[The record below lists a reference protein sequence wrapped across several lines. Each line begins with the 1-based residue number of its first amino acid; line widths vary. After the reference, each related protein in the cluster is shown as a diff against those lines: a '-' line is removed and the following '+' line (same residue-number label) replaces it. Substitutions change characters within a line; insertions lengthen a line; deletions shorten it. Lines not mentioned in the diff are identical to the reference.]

1 MSDVATEARTDKK
14 RRRRRRRGN
23 RGGGGPDGEQGGGKG
38 RFQNEEGGA
47 NVRAPSKGKTSR
59 RSRRRRRRA
68 APVAGLNRRRRLSR
82 SELDDLK
89 AWFNALP
96 DPLLHALYKG
106 MGGQPGRVA
115 EKDRVVQ
122 LTVRAVAQGTRMAS
136 LLKSCHPR
144 ERTALAIL
152 LQCGGMAHADELH
165 AELSLSLGGTDRE
178 WQKVMLQLANRGLV
192 FASEVKEGQFFY
204 LVPDPL
210 VDHIVEHLDAE
221 LAVPTFAHDDI
232 RVRDHRPF
240 APPLDFSITTLC
252 TYLDQHPAR
261 LTQQHE
267 IFKADKQELDEFF
280 AQVWAPNSELF
291 NFHLDFLM
299 IHGLAELRGDRL
311 AVNRDVVEEWLFL
324 DPQDQRDLAFS
335 ALGKRFDYAE
345 WVLWAVHSAKGEWVP
360 ERPLSALYR
369 RWTRGDDWRTRYG
382 KGEFV
387 ATRTAE
393 RQSFSFSS
401 LVNCGMLELG
411 EWGQEKFYR
420 LTERAKRLLDPP
432 EDDGFSQFY
441 LTPSFEIMAPAGL
454 APMLLFRI
462 GEIAELNGCD
472 RANTYKITEIVIER
486 ALEKGWRRDD
496 VLDFLRE
503 NSQIGLPENVESTLK
518 GWMGHHGDVEFHD
531 CVILTVNKTRIRK
544 LESSRELKPYLLHR
558 FVPGMYAVDRNRIAE
573 IISVLEDQGF
583 QPAKEVT
590 PYPADVDAAAAR
602 ERLHHLVADARETS
616 DDPTARAKAADLEPS
631 ELAAVPGAS
640 IKTGPKKSSRK
651 KKHDMPRIT
660 PREARKAIDQAIA
673 LSMGLDMLYTGKDGT
688 ASPVKVVPERM
699 ALNPAGEPVM
709 VALDV
714 AANARRTYKLGR
726 IERLKATKR
735 K

>member
-1 MSDVATEARTDKK
+1 MSDVATEARPDKK
-14 RRRRRRRGN
+14 RRRRRRRNN
-23 RGGGGPDGEQGGGKG
+23 RGNNAEEGGGGGGKG
-38 RFQNEEGGA
+38 RFQDEGGGQ
-47 NVRAPSKGKTSR
+47 NVRPPSSGKTAR

-89 AWFNALP
+89 TWFTALP

-106 MGGQPGRVA
+106 MGGQPGRVTD
-115 EKDRVVQ
+115 KDRVVQ
-122 LTVRAVAQGTRMAS
+122 LAVRAVAQGTRMS
-136 LLKSCHPR
+136 GMLKTCHPR

-152 LQCGGMAHADELH
+152 LQAGGLAHADELH
-165 AELSLSLGGTDRE
+165 AELTLSLGGTDRE

-192 FASEVKEGQFFY
+192 FASEERDNQFFY

-210 VDHIVEHLDAE
+210 VEHIVEQLDAE
-221 LAVPTFAHDDI
+221 LAVPTFAHEDI
-232 RVRDHRPF
+232 LVRDHRPF

-267 IFKADKQELDEFF
+267 IFKADKTELDEFF
-280 AQVWAPNSELF
+280 AQVWAPDSELF

-299 IHGLAELRGDRL
+299 LHGLAELRGDRL

-324 DPQDQRDLAFS
+324 DAQDQRDLVFS
-335 ALGKRFDYAE
+335 ALGKRFGYAE
-345 WVLWAVHSAKGEWVP
+345 WVLYAVHSAKGEWVP

-369 RWTRGDDWRTRYG
+369 RWTRGDDWRTRFG
-382 KGEFV
+382 KGEYE
-387 ATRTAE
+387 ATRTSE
-393 RQSFSFSS
+393 RQSFSFST

-432 EDDGFSQFY
+432 EDDGFTQFY

-454 APMLLFRI
+454 APLLLFRI

-472 RANTYKITEIVIER
+472 RANTYKITEIVIEH

-544 LESSRELKPYLLHR
+544 LEGSRELKPYLLHR

-573 IISVLEDQGF
+573 IISILEDQGF
-583 QPAKEVT
+583 QPSKEVT
-590 PYPADVDAAAAR
+590 PYPADADAAASR
-602 ERLHHLVADARETS
+602 ERLHHLVAEAREAS
-616 DDPTARAKAADLEPS
+616 DDPTARAREADVEPGD
-631 ELAAVPGAS
+631 LLPVPGAA
-640 IKTGPKKSSRK
+640 IKSGPRKPRK
-651 KKHDMPRIT
+651 KKGRDTPRLT
-660 PREARKAIDQAIA
+660 TREARKAIDQAIA
-673 LSMGLDMLYTGKDGT
+673 LNMALDLRYTGKDGSAT
-688 ASPVKVVPERM
+688 PAKVVPERL

-709 VALDV
+709 VALDL
-714 AANARRTYKLGR
+714 ASNARRTYKLER

-735 K
+735 